1 MISNIRT
8 ALLLAAGLLVALPVL
23 GDGPADKVTGTY
35 GHAGCAD
42 CPVYRKEVV
51 AHEAIGRQPQK
62 GSIYIVRPD
71 GTWNYIDL
79 SASNACVHVY
89 DDGKARIGGLNSDG
103 DGPGIGRFFGWEVE
117 DNGEPAAWVDKTT
130 TVRFDGN
137 AEGRDYFLDW
147 CATGNPT
154 GNTAIF
160 PHMVVDGN
168 LQVHNHGA
176 DGD

>member
-1 MISNIRT
+1 MISNLRT
-8 ALLLAAGLLVALPVL
+8 AILLAAGLLVALPVL

-35 GHAGCAD
+35 WHAACAE

-51 AHEAIGRQPQK
+51 AHEAVGDRPQK
-62 GSIYIVRPD
+62 GSIYIIRPE

-89 DDGKARIGGLNSDG
+89 ADGRARIGGLNSDG

-117 DNGEPAAWVDKTT
+117 DNGEPAAWVDRAW
-130 TVRFDGN
+130 TVRFPSTGLEDFLAWCDDGTVQN
-137 AEGRDYFLDW
+137 
-147 CATGNPT
+147 NIPPV
-154 GNTAIF
+154 F
-160 PHMVVDGN
+160 PHDVVAGN
-168 LQVHNHGA
+168 LQVHNHAA